1 MDEITTTIKKD
12 NENIDDVLYL
22 IKQNKFNVEI
32 LKKEHAIDINVIT
45 YYNENCALIEYEKNK
60 YLIEEEARRI
70 TFRDDNQST
79 TKFIYNFDNLKDVI
93 DKLKFKA
100 IKIPN
105 NEEDSCDSIDSEIN
119 EYWILVLFQKRDVV
133 EIVKDKTELEKL
145 IDKFN
150 NRYSRNKIYISN
162 LSLNSSYY
170 FPDNKKDIINFEVL
184 LMFIKDIKQF
194 FVKDCNILYV
204 VGPKGTSKSL
214 FLMNYCYERNEAN
227 SEPILYIN
235 YRAIKACQKKNEK
248 KNIFKKELIYLFFSE
263 DELEKFYKRK
273 TYEDITSEKLL
284 KFIYNFIKD
293 LLDNFENHFKKRILV
308 VLDNFDDD
316 NEEEIT
322 ILNNLI
328 NLIKEENNRKKIKLI
343 ISGRCSFMYK
353 KQYYYLKDE
362 LNIRTPNNR
371 EMLMYY
377 NIELN
382 KSIINDDNIN
392 NMIPPLFY
400 FNTRNQN
407 NLNDIIEE
415 EREFCN
421 KYNTFG
427 MNYAILN
434 EEKEIEI
441 SELEKYYQILPIDYI
456 VFTKIN
462 NNKVSFKFHN
472 KIFKN
477 IIKKKIEFSI
487 QADNFIYILKNFY
500 KNRIAFG
507 IFEEKLLI
515 LLLSYNK
522 LDLENLQI
530 REENRLEVFEIYQFK
545 QSIYEQTNKPFI
557 KNEPII
563 INQEYYLGK
572 NYDLVI
578 LIPIPS
584 INSYKAI
591 FIQIGSNKSI
601 DQINTIIKDLKKN
614 KIKYINGIKKFIGV
628 DITDVELVFIFD
640 KDTQINLFK
649 KNKISGAE
657 YCIKKNIIFYLF
669 SIENFR
675 LYSTDNMIEFSLK
688 KNFETFKPKAKHKR
702 NYNESKGDFSFLSAN
717 EIKLINN
724 FIHDN
729 ILSNYIIIQGGCNIG
744 NLNQYEKDSIYIY
757 YNTNKRIYI
766 IKQHCYV
773 INNGELIKILKKTIN
788 INENFQSKKLV
799 KRDVSK
805 KLYKRIKKEF

>member
-1 MDEITTTIKKD
+1 
-12 NENIDDVLYL
+12 
-22 IKQNKFNVEI
+22 
-32 LKKEHAIDINVIT
+32 
-45 YYNENCALIEYEKNK
+45 
-60 YLIEEEARRI
+60 
-70 TFRDDNQST
+70 
-79 TKFIYNFDNLKDVI
+79 
-93 DKLKFKA
+93 
-100 IKIPN
+100 
-105 NEEDSCDSIDSEIN
+105 
-119 EYWILVLFQKRDVV
+119 
-133 EIVKDKTELEKL
+133 
-145 IDKFN
+145 
-150 NRYSRNKIYISN
+150 
-162 LSLNSSYY
+162 
-170 FPDNKKDIINFEVL
+170 
-184 LMFIKDIKQF
+184 MFIKDINRF

-214 FLMNYCYERNEAN
+214 FLMNYCYERNEVN
-227 SEPILYIN
+227 SEPLLYIN

-316 NEEEIT
+316 NEEEII

-328 NLIKEENNRKKIKLI
+328 TLIKEEDNRKKIKLI

-392 NMIPPLFY
+392 NMILPLFY

-421 KYNTFG
+421 EYNTFG

-477 IIKKKIEFSI
+477 IIKKKLHF
-487 QADNFIYILKNFY
+487 
-500 KNRIAFG
+500 
-507 IFEEKLLI
+507 
-515 LLLSYNK
+515 
-522 LDLENLQI
+522 
-530 REENRLEVFEIYQFK
+530 QFK
-545 QSIYEQTNKPFI
+545 L
-557 KNEPII
+557 II
-563 INQEYYLGK
+563 L
-572 NYDLVI
+572 
-578 LIPIPS
+578 
-584 INSYKAI
+584 
-591 FIQIGSNKSI
+591 
-601 DQINTIIKDLKKN
+601 
-614 KIKYINGIKKFIGV
+614 
-628 DITDVELVFIFD
+628 
-640 KDTQINLFK
+640 
-649 KNKISGAE
+649 
-657 YCIKKNIIFYLF
+657 
-669 SIENFR
+669 
-675 LYSTDNMIEFSLK
+675 
-688 KNFETFKPKAKHKR
+688 
-702 NYNESKGDFSFLSAN
+702 
-717 EIKLINN
+717 
-724 FIHDN
+724 
-729 ILSNYIIIQGGCNIG
+729 
-744 NLNQYEKDSIYIY
+744 YIY
-757 YNTNKRIYI
+757 
-766 IKQHCYV
+766 
-773 INNGELIKILKKTIN
+773 
-788 INENFQSKKLV
+788 
-799 KRDVSK
+799 
-805 KLYKRIKKEF
+805 

>member
-12 NENIDDVLYL
+12 NKNIDEVLYL

-32 LKKEHAIDINVIT
+32 LKKEHEIDINVII

-60 YLIEEEARRI
+60 YLIEEEARWI

-93 DKLKFKA
+93 NKLKFKA
-100 IKIPN
+100 IKFPN
-105 NEEDSCDSIDSEIN
+105 DEEDSCDSINSEIN
-119 EYWILVLFQKRDVV
+119 ENWILVLFQKRDVV

-162 LSLNSSYY
+162 ISLNSSYY
-170 FPDNKKDIINFEVL
+170 FQDNKNDKINFEVL
-184 LMFIKDIKQF
+184 FMFRKDIKQF

-293 LLDNFENHFKKRILV
+293 LLDNFENHFKKQILV

-316 NEEEIT
+316 NEEEIN

-328 NLIKEENNRKKIKLI
+328 NLIKQENNRRKIKLI

-392 NMIPPLFY
+392 NMILPLFY
-400 FNTRNQN
+400 FNKGNQD

-415 EREFCN
+415 ETEFCN

-545 QSIYEQTNKPFI
+545 ESIYEQTNKAFI

-563 INQEYYLGK
+563 INQEYYLGQ
-572 NYDLVI
+572 NYDLLI

-591 FIQIGSNKSI
+591 FIQIGTNKSI
-601 DQINTIIKDLKKN
+601 DQINTIIKDLKKS
-614 KIKYINGIKKFIGV
+614 KIQYKNGIKKFIGV

-640 KDTQINLFK
+640 KDT
-649 KNKISGAE
+649 
-657 YCIKKNIIFYLF
+657 
-669 SIENFR
+669 
-675 LYSTDNMIEFSLK
+675 
-688 KNFETFKPKAKHKR
+688 P
-702 NYNESKGDFSFLSAN
+702 
-717 EIKLINN
+717 
-724 FIHDN
+724 
-729 ILSNYIIIQGGCNIG
+729 
-744 NLNQYEKDSIYIY
+744 NQP
-757 YNTNKRIYI
+757 
-766 IKQHCYV
+766 V
-773 INNGELIKILKKTIN
+773 
-788 INENFQSKKLV
+788 
-799 KRDVSK
+799 
-805 KLYKRIKKEF
+805 

>member
-12 NENIDDVLYL
+12 NENIDEVLYL

-32 LKKEHAIDINVIT
+32 LKKEHGIDINVIT
-45 YYNENCALIEYEKNK
+45 YYNENCAFIEYEKNK

-93 DKLKFKA
+93 NKLKFKA

-170 FPDNKKDIINFEVL
+170 FPDNKNDIINFEVL
-184 LMFIKDIKQF
+184 LMFIKDINQF

-214 FLMNYCYERNEAN
+214 FLMNYCYERNEVN
-227 SEPILYIN
+227 SEPLLYIN

-316 NEEEIT
+316 NEEEII

-328 NLIKEENNRKKIKLI
+328 TLIKEEDNRKKIKLI

-392 NMIPPLFY
+392 NMILPLFY
-400 FNTRNQN
+400 FNTGNQD

-415 EREFCN
+415 EKEFCN

-477 IIKKKIEFSI
+477 IIKKKIEFSM

-545 QSIYEQTNKPFI
+545 ESIYEQTNKAFI

-563 INQEYYLGK
+563 INQEYYLGQ
-572 NYDLVI
+572 NYDLLI

-591 FIQIGSNKSI
+591 FIQIGTNKSI
-601 DQINTIIKDLKKN
+601 DQINTIIKDLKKS
-614 KIKYINGIKKFIGV
+614 KIQYKNGIKKFIGV

-805 KLYKRIKKEF
+805 

>member
-12 NENIDDVLYL
+12 NKNIDEVLYL

-32 LKKEHAIDINVIT
+32 LKKEHEIDINVII

-60 YLIEEEARRI
+60 YLIEEEARWI

-93 DKLKFKA
+93 NKLKFKA
-100 IKIPN
+100 IKFPN
-105 NEEDSCDSIDSEIN
+105 DEEDSCDSINSEIN
-119 EYWILVLFQKRDVV
+119 ENWILVLFQKRDVV

-150 NRYSRNKIYISN
+150 NRYSRKKIYISN

-170 FPDNKKDIINFEVL
+170 FPDNKNDKINFEVL
-184 LMFIKDIKQF
+184 LMYIKDINRF

-293 LLDNFENHFKKRILV
+293 LLDNFENHFKKQILV

-328 NLIKEENNRKKIKLI
+328 NLIKQENNRRKIKLI

-392 NMIPPLFY
+392 NMILPLFY
-400 FNTRNQN
+400 FNKGNQD

-415 EREFCN
+415 ETEFCN

-434 EEKEIEI
+434 EKKEIEI

-545 QSIYEQTNKPFI
+545 ESIYEQTNKAFI

-563 INQEYYLGK
+563 INQEYYLGQ
-572 NYDLVI
+572 NYDLLI

-591 FIQIGSNKSI
+591 FIQIGTNKSI
-601 DQINTIIKDLKKN
+601 DQINTIIKDLKKS
-614 KIKYINGIKKFIGV
+614 KIQYKNGIKKFIGV

-669 SIENFR
+669 SVENFR

>member
-12 NENIDDVLYL
+12 NENIDEVLYL

-32 LKKEHAIDINVIT
+32 LKKEHGIDINVIT
-45 YYNENCALIEYEKNK
+45 YYNENRAVIEYKKNK
-60 YLIEEEARRI
+60 YRIEEEARRI

-93 DKLKFKA
+93 NKLKFKA
-100 IKIPN
+100 IKFPN
-105 NEEDSCDSIDSEIN
+105 DEEDSCDSINSEIN
-119 EYWILVLFQKRDVV
+119 ENWILVLFQKRDVF

-150 NRYSRNKIYISN
+150 NRYTRNKIYISN
-162 LSLNSSYY
+162 ISLNSSYY
-170 FPDNKKDIINFEVL
+170 FPDNKNDKINFEVL
-184 LMFIKDIKQF
+184 FMFRKDIKQF

-328 NLIKEENNRKKIKLI
+328 NLIKEENNRRKIKLI

-392 NMIPPLFY
+392 NMILPLFY
-400 FNTRNQN
+400 FNTRNQD

-415 EREFCN
+415 EKEFCN
-421 KYNTFG
+421 KYNKFG

-434 EEKEIEI
+434 EKKEIEI

-462 NNKVSFKFHN
+462 YNKVSFKFHN

-477 IIKKKIEFSI
+477 IIKKKIEFSM

-545 QSIYEQTNKPFI
+545 ESIYEQTNKAFI

-563 INQEYYLGK
+563 INQEYYLGQ
-572 NYDLVI
+572 NYDLLI

-591 FIQIGSNKSI
+591 FIQIGTNKSI

-614 KIKYINGIKKFIGV
+614 KIQYKNGIKNFIGV

-649 KNKISGAE
+649 KKKFSGAE

-669 SIENFR
+669 SVENFR